1 MKIRLK
7 DKKKP
12 MTENEKEK
20 RKEED
25 EKMKDK
31 VMTVAQ
37 THLVVATLIVT
48 ITFAAGFTLPGGFDS
63 NPGPNQGM
71 AILIRKAA
79 FKAFVYTDTIA
90 FVCSTSAVF
99 SYFAMAARAA
109 LFTENHRTV
118 ILLYGLATYLQ
129 LLAMAALVLAFVTG
143 MFAILAHSMGVAVTA
158 IGCISFLIYFCMMYM
173 VFNWKAFRYISAAD
187 LNRI

>member
-1 MKIRLK
+1 
-7 DKKKP
+7 

-79 FKAFVYTDTIA
+79 FKVFVYMDTIA
-90 FVCSTSAVF
+90 FVCSTGVVF
-99 SYFAMAARAA
+99 SYFTMASRDV
-109 LFTENHRTV
+109 LSTKNH
-118 ILLYGLATYLQ
+118 
-129 LLAMAALVLAFVTG
+129 
-143 MFAILAHSMGVAVTA
+143 
-158 IGCISFLIYFCMMYM
+158 
-173 VFNWKAFRYISAAD
+173 
-187 LNRI
+187 